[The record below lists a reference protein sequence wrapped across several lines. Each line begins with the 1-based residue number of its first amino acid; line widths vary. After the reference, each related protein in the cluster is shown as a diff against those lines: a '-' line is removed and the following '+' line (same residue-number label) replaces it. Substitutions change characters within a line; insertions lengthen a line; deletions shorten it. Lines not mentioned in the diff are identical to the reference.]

1 MVHCSSIE
9 PGLWADHNGG
19 HRVGWCHIGAVI
31 AGDVRV
37 ELHGARGT
45 VDQTDAAVRAD
56 GRDVSLL
63 TVLSGRNGTLVIR
76 FLSWPPW
83 KMKIPPARVGSTTVR
98 VSRTADTLVVGMP
111 P

>member
-1 MVHCSSIE
+1 MPAE
-9 PGLWADHNGG
+9 PLTKRMLPSAPT
-19 HRVGWCHIGAVI
+19 GATI
-31 AGDVRV
+31 
-37 ELHGARGT
+37 
-45 VDQTDAAVRAD
+45 
-56 GRDVSLL
+56 SLL

-76 FLSWPPW
+76 LLSWPPW